1 MYGLRRPKR
10 RPCILVPRQLEYTA
24 ILYCTL
30 FEFIGGSAV
39 ILEVDRSPGGRSGA
53 IAVSLAL
60 LLLAVVADIVLA
72 AARPPVSVL
81 VGWSPQLV

>member
-1 MYGLRRPKR
+1 M
-10 RPCILVPRQLEYTA
+10 A
-24 ILYCTL
+24 ILYRGTQLCRVHSYTVL
-30 FEFIGGSAV
+30 YTFKIYRSAV
-39 ILEVDRSPGGRSGA
+39 ILEVDRSSGGRSGA

>member
-1 MYGLRRPKR
+1 M
-10 RPCILVPRQLEYTA
+10 A
-24 ILYCTL
+24 ILYPARQRLHSYTVL
-30 FEFIGGSAV
+30 YTFKIYRSAV
-39 ILEVDRSPGGRSGA
+39 ILEVDRPSGGRSKA

-60 LLLAVVADIVLA
+60 MLLAVVADIVLA

>member
-1 MYGLRRPKR
+1 M
-10 RPCILVPRQLEYTA
+10 A
-24 ILYCTL
+24 ILYPATQLCRVHSYTVL
-30 FEFIGGSAV
+30 YTFKIYRSAV

-60 LLLAVVADIVLA
+60 LLLAVVADIVLD

>member
-1 MYGLRRPKR
+1 M
-10 RPCILVPRQLEYTA
+10 VPSEYTA

-30 FEFIGGSAV
+30 LKFIDRSAV
-39 ILEVDRSPGGRSGA
+39 ILEVDRPCGGRSGA

-60 LLLAVVADIVLA
+60 LLLAVVANIVLA
-72 AARPPVSVL
+72 AARPLVSVL

>member
-1 MYGLRRPKR
+1 M
-10 RPCILVPRQLEYTA
+10 A
-24 ILYCTL
+24 ILYRGTQLCRVHSYIVLYT
-30 FEFIGGSAV
+30 FKIYRSAV
-39 ILEVDRSPGGRSGA
+39 ILEVDRSSGGRSGA

>member
-1 MYGLRRPKR
+1 M
-10 RPCILVPRQLEYTA
+10 A
-24 ILYCTL
+24 ILYRARQRLHSYTVL
-30 FEFIGGSAV
+30 YTFKIYRSAV
-39 ILEVDRSPGGRSGA
+39 ILIVLEVDRWCGSRSRA
-53 IAVSLAL
+53 IVVSLAL

>member
-1 MYGLRRPKR
+1 M
-10 RPCILVPRQLEYTA
+10 A
-24 ILYCTL
+24 ILYRATQRVHSYTVL
-30 FEFIGGSAV
+30 YTFKIYRSAV
-39 ILEVDRSPGGRSGA
+39 ILEVDRSSDGRSGA

>member
-1 MYGLRRPKR
+1 M
-10 RPCILVPRQLEYTA
+10 VPSHVEDTA

-30 FEFIGGSAV
+30 LKFIGESAV
-39 ILEVDRSPGGRSGA
+39 ILEVDRPFGGRSGA

-60 LLLAVVADIVLA
+60 LLLAVVADIVLP
-72 AARPPVSVL
+72 AARPPMSVL

>member
-1 MYGLRRPKR
+1 MLPSD
-10 RPCILVPRQLEYTA
+10 YTA

-30 FEFIGGSAV
+30 LKFIGESAV
-39 ILEVDRSPGGRSGA
+39 ILEVDRPFGGRSRA

>member
-1 MYGLRRPKR
+1 M
-10 RPCILVPRQLEYTA
+10 A
-24 ILYCTL
+24 ILYLGTPRVHSYTVL
-30 FEFIGGSAV
+30 YTFKIHRSAV
-39 ILEVDRSPGGRSGA
+39 ILEVDRPSGGRSRA

>member
-1 MYGLRRPKR
+1 MLGS
-10 RPCILVPRQLEYTA
+10 VYTA

-30 FEFIGGSAV
+30 LKFIDRSAV
-39 ILEVDRSPGGRSGA
+39 ILVLEVDRPFGGRSGA

-72 AARPPVSVL
+72 AA
-81 VGWSPQLV
+81 

>member
-1 MYGLRRPKR
+1 M
-10 RPCILVPRQLEYTA
+10 A
-24 ILYCTL
+24 ILYPGTQRL
-30 FEFIGGSAV
+30 HSYTVLYTVKIYRSAV
-39 ILEVDRSPGGRSGA
+39 ILVLEVDRPFGGRSGA

-60 LLLAVVADIVLA
+60 LLLAVVDGIVLL

>member
-1 MYGLRRPKR
+1 M
-10 RPCILVPRQLEYTA
+10 
-24 ILYCTL
+24 
-30 FEFIGGSAV
+30 V
-39 ILEVDRSPGGRSGA
+39 IPEVDRPCGGRSGA

-72 AARPPVSVL
+72 AARPLVSVL

>member
-1 MYGLRRPKR
+1 M
-10 RPCILVPRQLEYTA
+10 A
-24 ILYCTL
+24 ILYPATQLCRVHSYTVL
-30 FEFIGGSAV
+30 YTFKIYRSAV
-39 ILEVDRSPGGRSGA
+39 ILEVDRSSGGRSRA

-72 AARPPVSVL
+72 VARPLVSVL

>member
-1 MYGLRRPKR
+1 M
-10 RPCILVPRQLEYTA
+10 A
-24 ILYCTL
+24 ILYRGTQRVHSYTVL
-30 FEFIGGSAV
+30 YTFKIYRSAV
-39 ILEVDRSPGGRSGA
+39 ILEVDRSSDGRSGA

>member
-1 MYGLRRPKR
+1 M
-10 RPCILVPRQLEYTA
+10 A
-24 ILYCTL
+24 ILYPATQPCRVHSYTVL
-30 FEFIGGSAV
+30 YTFKIYRSAV
-39 ILEVDRSPGGRSGA
+39 ILEVDRSCGDRSGA

-60 LLLAVVADIVLA
+60 LLLAVVADIVLP

>member
-1 MYGLRRPKR
+1 M
-10 RPCILVPRQLEYTA
+10 A
-24 ILYCTL
+24 ILYRATQLCRVHSYTVL
-30 FEFIGGSAV
+30 YTFKIYRSAV
-39 ILEVDRSPGGRSGA
+39 ILEVDRSSGGRSGA

-60 LLLAVVADIVLA
+60 LLLAVVAGIVLA

>member
-1 MYGLRRPKR
+1 M
-10 RPCILVPRQLEYTA
+10 VPSEYTT

-30 FEFIGGSAV
+30 LKFIDRSAV
-39 ILEVDRSPGGRSGA
+39 ILEVDRPFGGRSGA

-60 LLLAVVADIVLA
+60 LLLAVVADIVLP
-72 AARPPVSVL
+72 AARPLVSVL

>member
-1 MYGLRRPKR
+1 M
-10 RPCILVPRQLEYTA
+10 A
-24 ILYCTL
+24 ILYPGTPRVHSYTVL
-30 FEFIGGSAV
+30 YTVKIYRSAV
-39 ILEVDRSPGGRSGA
+39 ILEVDRSSGGRSGA

>member
-1 MYGLRRPKR
+1 M
-10 RPCILVPRQLEYTA
+10 A
-24 ILYCTL
+24 ILYPARQRLHSYTVL
-30 FEFIGGSAV
+30 YTVKIYRSAV
-39 ILEVDRSPGGRSGA
+39 IIVLVLEVDRPFGGRSGA

>member
-1 MYGLRRPKR
+1 M
-10 RPCILVPRQLEYTA
+10 A
-24 ILYCTL
+24 ILYPATQLCRVHSYTVL
-30 FEFIGGSAV
+30 YTFKIYRSAG
-39 ILEVDRSPGGRSGA
+39 ILEVDRSSGGRSGA

>member
-1 MYGLRRPKR
+1 M
-10 RPCILVPRQLEYTA
+10 A
-24 ILYCTL
+24 ILYPGRQRLHSYTVL
-30 FEFIGGSAV
+30 YTFKIYRSAV
-39 ILEVDRSPGGRSGA
+39 ILEVDRSSGGRSGA

-60 LLLAVVADIVLA
+60 LLLAVVVGIVLA

>member
-1 MYGLRRPKR
+1 M
-10 RPCILVPRQLEYTA
+10 VPSHVEYTA

-30 FEFIGGSAV
+30 FQKFIGESAV
-39 ILEVDRSPGGRSGA
+39 ILEVDRPFGGRSGA

>member
-1 MYGLRRPKR
+1 M
-10 RPCILVPRQLEYTA
+10 A
-24 ILYCTL
+24 ILYPGTQLCRVHSHTIL
-30 FEFIGGSAV
+30 YTVKIYRSAV
-39 ILEVDRSPGGRSGA
+39 ILEVDRSFGGRSGA

-72 AARPPVSVL
+72 AARPPMSVL

>member
-1 MYGLRRPKR
+1 M
-10 RPCILVPRQLEYTA
+10 A
-24 ILYCTL
+24 ILYPGTQRVHSYTVL
-30 FEFIGGSAV
+30 YTFNLYRSAV
-39 ILEVDRSPGGRSGA
+39 ILEVDRSSSGRSGA

-72 AARPPVSVL
+72 AARPLVSVL